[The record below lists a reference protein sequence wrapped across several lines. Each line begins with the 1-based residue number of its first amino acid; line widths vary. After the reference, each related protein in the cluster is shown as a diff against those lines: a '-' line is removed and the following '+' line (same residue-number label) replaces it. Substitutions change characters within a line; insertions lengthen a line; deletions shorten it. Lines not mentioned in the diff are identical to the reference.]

1 MLAPSA
7 AERGAQPPVCQ
18 APGGAEN
25 RARQQLTGCGHAPN
39 MTTDHLISRV
49 IFANFYPNSPFS
61 TTFTF
66 GIPIRGKQDLL
77 SGKPGQGTNQ
87 G

>member
-39 MTTDHLISRV
+39 MTTDHLISRTGPSV
-49 IFANFYPNSPFS
+49 ERDRRHFRQFLSKLTVFHNLYIRNSDKGK
-61 TTFTF
+61 TRFTV
-66 GIPIRGKQDLL
+66 G
-77 SGKPGQGTNQ
+77 
-87 G
+87 